1 MDTQH
6 LLERE
11 RTTTVWPWRLFVA
24 SLIALIVAVL
34 YYVGLAFG
42 YRTYLNSGIEKKDAE
57 IAELAASIP
66 KEDQVRLMRF
76 YNQIQSLKNLLDKHV
91 INSKILSLLEKNT
104 SKKVFY
110 NKLDLDVAQRSLNLD
125 GIAESYQIL
134 SQQLEA
140 FKQAPEVERFLINN
154 SQFNQGVVRFNLTVV
169 LKSELFKSK

>member
-104 SKKVFY
+104 NKKVFY

-134 SQQLEA
+134 AQQLEA

>member
-24 SLIALIVAVL
+24 SLIVLIVAGL
-34 YYVGLAFG
+34 YYAGLAFG
-42 YRTYLNSGIEKKDAE
+42 YRTYLNNNIEKKDAE
-57 IAELAASIP
+57 IAELAATIP
-66 KEDQVRLMRF
+66 KEDQARLMRF
-76 YNQIQSLKNLLDKHV
+76 YNQIQGLKNLLDQHV
-91 INSKILSLLEKNT
+91 INSKIFPLLEKNT
-104 SKKVFY
+104 NKKIAY

-134 SQQLEA
+134 AQQLEA
-140 FKQAPEVERFLINN
+140 FKQTPGVERFLINN
-154 SQFNQGVVRFNLTVV
+154 SQLNQGVVRFNVTVV

>member
-1 MDTQH
+1 MVTQH

-134 SQQLEA
+134 AQQLEA
-140 FKQAPEVERFLINN
+140 FKQAPEIERFLINN
-154 SQFNQGVVRFNLTVV
+154 SQFNQGVVRFSVTVV
-169 LKSELFKSK
+169 LKPEIFKSK

>member
-154 SQFNQGVVRFNLTVV
+154 SQFNQGVVLFNLTVV